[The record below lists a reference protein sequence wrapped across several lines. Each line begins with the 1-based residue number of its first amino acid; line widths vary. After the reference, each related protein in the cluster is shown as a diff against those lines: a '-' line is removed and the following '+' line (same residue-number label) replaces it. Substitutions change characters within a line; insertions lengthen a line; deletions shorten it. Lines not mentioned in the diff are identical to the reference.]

1 MRCTHCGAMIP
12 DDQVVCPECGAEVQI
27 VPDYNP
33 LDDVLTREVKGS
45 VEGATRQIRTDDIRR
60 YRRDDR
66 TKNVNSTRV
75 LSPEERAR
83 IRDMK
88 RAGARNTSGTA
99 SGRNTGD
106 IRRQRRNTAEVR
118 GQRRGTEEVRRQRQD
133 TDDLRRQKQN
143 TSELR
148 RLRQEKRLEAAKRKR
163 RNLLITLFLLLALI
177 VAGVWLV
184 YQNSYTSMINKGYQ
198 AIQSG
203 DYDSA
208 ESYFNRAISKDRS
221 RPDAYTG
228 YAEIYVDQNDLES
241 AEDVFL
247 SAIETQPTNEELYQ
261 AAINFYMETEQ
272 PAKVS
277 ALLEDC
283 EDQNVLDSVSD
294 YISSAPTFAPEEGT
308 YNEVQEITLS
318 SETGGDIY
326 YTTDGTDPTAETG
339 TKYVEPI
346 LIQTEGEF
354 EIRAIAVNANGIPST
369 VSSAVYTIEF
379 PIEDAPAVTPSTG
392 QYTEPTQITITVP
405 EGYTAYYTMDGST
418 PDPESSSTEQ
428 YTGPV
433 NMPENTQT
441 IFNAILVND
450 QNGKATEVTT
460 RNYITTD

>member
-1 MRCTHCGAMIP
+1 MIIAVSVLLTSCG
-12 DDQVVCPECGAEVQI
+12 QGV
-27 VPDYNP
+27 
-33 LDDVLTREVKGS
+33 
-45 VEGATRQIRTDDIRR
+45 
-60 YRRDDR
+60 
-66 TKNVNSTRV
+66 
-75 LSPEERAR
+75 
-83 IRDMK
+83 
-88 RAGARNTSGTA
+88 NTSGTA

-326 YTTDGTDPTAETG
+326 YTADGTDPTAETG
-339 TKYVEPI
+339 TKYGEPI

>member
-12 DDQVVCPECGAEVQI
+12 DDQVVCPECGTAVQI

-45 VEGATRQIRTDDIRR
+45 VEGATRPIQTDDIRR

-88 RAGARNTSGTA
+88 RAGARNASGTA
-99 SGRNTGD
+99 SGRSTGD
-106 IRRQRRNTAEVR
+106 MRRQRRNTAEVR
-118 GQRRGTEEVRRQRQD
+118 GQRRGTEEMRRQRQN

-177 VAGVWLV
+177 AAGIYLV

-261 AAINFYMETEQ
+261 AAIDFYMETEQ

-283 EDQNVLDSVSD
+283 EDQNVLNSVSD
-294 YISSAPTFAPEEGT
+294 YISSAPTFTPEEGT

-326 YTTDGTDPTAETG
+326 YTTDGSDPTAETG
-339 TKYVEPI
+339 TKYEEPI

-354 EIRAIAVNANGIPST
+354 EIRAIAVNGNGIPST

-379 PIEDAPAVTPSTG
+379 PIENAPAVTPSTG

-418 PDPESSSTEQ
+418 PDPESSSTEK

-433 NMPENTQT
+433 DMPENTQT

>member
-88 RAGARNTSGTA
+88 RAGVRNTSGTA

-294 YISSAPTFAPEEGT
+294 YISLAPTFAPEEGT

-339 TKYVEPI
+339 TKYGEPI

>member
-1 MRCTHCGAMIP
+1 MRCSHCGAMIP
-12 DDQVVCPECGAEVQI
+12 DDQMVCPRCGTEVQI

-33 LDDVLTREVKGS
+33 LDDVLAREVKGS
-45 VEGATRQIRTDDIRR
+45 VEGATRQIQTDDIRR

-75 LSPEERAR
+75 LSREEMDR
-83 IRDMK
+83 IRDQRRRSGSRK
-88 RAGARNTSGTA
+88 TSGNVGRGTDELQRKQQ
-99 SGRNTGD
+99 GTGELRGQKRNTGAM
-106 IRRQRRNTAEVR
+106 RT
-118 GQRRGTEEVRRQRQD
+118 QRQD
-133 TDDLRRQKQN
+133 TE
-143 TSELR
+143 ELR
-148 RLRQEKRLEAAKRKR
+148 RLRQQKRLEAAKRKR
-163 RNLLITLFLLLALI
+163 RKLLITLFILLALI
-177 VAGVWLV
+177 IAGVYLV
-184 YQNSYTSMINKGYQ
+184 YVNSYTSMVNKGYQ

-203 DYDSA
+203 DYDAA
-208 ESYFNRAISKDRS
+208 ENYFNRAISKDRS

-228 YAEIYVDQNDLES
+228 YAEIYVDQDDYES

-247 SAIETQPTNEELYQ
+247 SAIETQPTNVEIYR
-261 AAINFYMETEQ
+261 AAIEFYMETEQ

-283 EDQNVLDSVSD
+283 EDQNVLSAVSS
-294 YISSAPTFAPEEGT
+294 YLSSAPVFTPEEGT
-308 YNEVQEITLS
+308 YNEVQQIMIT

-326 YTTDGTDPTAETG
+326 YTTDGTDPTVETG
-339 TKYVEPI
+339 TKYEEPV
-346 LIQTEGEF
+346 LIQTEGKV

-369 VSSAVYTIEF
+369 VASATYTIEF
-379 PIEDAPAVTPSTG
+379 PIVNAPAVTPSTG

-418 PDPESSSTEQ
+418 PDPESSSTEK

-433 NMPENTQT
+433 DMPENTQT

-450 QNGKATEVTT
+450 QNGKATEMTT